1 MKKIALFILFSVLL
15 PLTTAHAQQKNVT
28 MQPYY
33 GSGDL
38 ATHMQKE
45 IDDRIANTLAGA
57 TTKSLWYTRGSD
69 TGKWEQ
75 NPNVFIYSGTRAVN
89 LNGQSPWN
97 SQGKYARSGTLIS
110 PRHIIFAKHFPFS
123 ASTTIVFIA
132 PDNSVVSRKIEKV
145 EFATSTS
152 IDIGVALLDRDVPE
166 SIPFYPIVPSNVW
179 QQYLSTAANADIP
192 IIYLDQEDKV
202 GVQNVKANAF
212 YNNSVNM
219 SHVKGAGKRAE
230 FDEPIIVGD
239 SGNPAFA
246 VVGGQPVLLF
256 THFDVPF
263 GPNFSTHFNLINFLM
278 SKLGGGYQLSTLD
291 LSRFGTTT
299 VEKYTL
305 TVTKPT
311 GGIVIARGNINCG
324 DNCVS
329 QYDKGVNVSLAANKS
344 SGYTF
349 TSWGG
354 DCSGTQI
361 CILTMDK
368 AKTVTAQFTAS
379 ATTTNTDLDND
390 GVSIPIDK
398 CPNTPDTLKSQVNR
412 VGCVKPKITKFD
424 IKPVIEDD
432 IRSVPDVE
440 LGKNNVAKIKFKQP
454 VALARD
460 AAILDI
466 DANVIINPK
475 SVEIKS
481 SIVPELNKPA
491 TITMYGITE
500 KNPRI
505 KRDGVV
511 CDEPQCKIETFTD
524 GVLTFSVSGFSLYEV
539 EETPVVPAP
548 TPAPAGGGGGGGG
561 GGNPVVTVQTP
572 NPNVTTPVSD
582 AELIAKLTAQLN
594 ALIAELER
602 LTGKIKFTTNLY
614 RGIRSDEVKKLQ
626 THLIGKG
633 YTVQATGYYGTITE
647 TAVKKFQSDNGIPQ
661 TGTVGPLTRAA
672 LNK

>member
-1 MKKIALFILFSVLL
+1 MKKLALFVLFSILL
-15 PLTTAHAQQKNVT
+15 PLTTTYAQQKNVT
-28 MQPYY
+28 VQPYY

-45 IDDRIANTLAGA
+45 IDDRIANTLAGV
-57 TTKSLWYTRGSD
+57 TTKQLWYTRGSD
-69 TGKWEQ
+69 TAKWEQ
-75 NPNVFIYSGTRAVN
+75 NPNVFIYSGTRAIN

-97 SQGKYARSGTLIS
+97 SLGKYARSGTLIS
-110 PRHIIFAKHFPFS
+110 PRHIVFARHFPFS

-132 PDNSVVSRKIEKV
+132 SDNSVVSRKIEKV
-145 EFATSTS
+145 ELATSTN
-152 IDIGVALLDRDVPE
+152 IDIGVALLDRDMPP

-179 QQYLSTAANADIP
+179 QRYLGTAGTADIP

-202 GVQNVKANAF
+202 GVQTVKANAF
-212 YNNSVNM
+212 YSNSINM
-219 SHVKGAGKRAE
+219 SHAKGAGKRAE
-230 FDEPIIVGD
+230 FDEPIVLGD

-246 VVGGQPVLLF
+246 VVGSQPVLLF
-256 THFDVPF
+256 THFDAPF
-263 GPNFSTHFNLINFLM
+263 GPNFSTHFDLINFLM
-278 SKLGGGYQLSTLD
+278 YKLGGGYQLSTLD

-311 GGIVIARGNINCG
+311 GGTVIARGNINCG

-329 QYDKGVNVSLAANKS
+329 QYDEGTTVSLAANKS
-344 SGYTF
+344 EGYAF
-349 TSWGG
+349 ISWGG

-361 CILTMDK
+361 CVLTMDK
-368 AKTVTAQFTAS
+368 AKSVTAQFTAT
-379 ATTTNTDLDND
+379 TTTNTDSDND
-390 GVSIPIDK
+390 GIPSPLDK
-398 CPNTPDTLKSQVNR
+398 CPNTPPLLKTQVNK
-412 VGCVKPKITKFD
+412 VGCIKPKLTKFD

-460 AAILDI
+460 TAALDI
-466 DANVIINPK
+466 DTNVIINPK

-481 SIVPELNKPA
+481 SVVPELNKPA
-491 TITMYGITE
+491 FITMYGITE

-511 CDEPQCKIETFTD
+511 CTEPQCKIESFSN
-524 GVLTFSVSGFSLYEV
+524 GVLIFSVSGFSLYEI
-539 EETPVVPAP
+539 EETPTPVV
-548 TPAPAGGGGGGGG
+548 TPPSGGGGGGGGG

-572 NPNVTTPVSD
+572 NPNVTTPASD
-582 AELIAKLTAQLN
+582 TELIAKLTAQLN
-594 ALIAELER
+594 LLIAELER
-602 LTGKIKFTTNLY
+602 LTGKTKFNNNLY
-614 RGIRSDEVKKLQ
+614 QGMKGDDIKKLQ
-626 THLIGKG
+626 TFLNEKG
-633 YTVQATGYYGTITE
+633 YTVLITGYYGSMTTS
-647 TAVKKFQSDNGIPQ
+647 AVKQYQIKNGISP
-661 TGTVGPLTRAA
+661 TGTVGPLTRAS